1 MSRPVLPAAPGGE
14 KPRMPEPLSYT
25 IQFTDGSSRT
35 VNHASVPDIN
45 DEFILF
51 ANQDRRVIGVFPLHS
66 IKEIYSAAADVRAR
80 RSTS

>member
-1 MSRPVLPAAPGGE
+1 
-14 KPRMPEPLSYT
+14 MPEPLSYT

-66 IKEIYSAAADVRAR
+66 IKESYSAAADVPGSKIDLVTPAQLIQFP
-80 RSTS
+80 TGGTH